1 MATYGTYN
9 TPGAFKL
16 TAYAIV
22 ILASFLIM
30 FYLVRGMYRD
40 HNPGPINHARAVERA
55 KVHKELT
62 EKANANLASAGW
74 VDKVKG
80 IVRLPIAR
88 AMQLTVEA
96 YKNPEAGH
104 SNLVMRAQKAAAPA
118 PQQSFE

>member
-22 ILASFLIM
+22 ILASFLILLC
-30 FYLVRGMYRD
+30 LVRGMY
-40 HNPGPINHARAVERA
+40 HESNPGPINKARAMERA
-55 KVHKELT
+55 KTRIALT

-74 VDKVKG
+74 VDKIKG

-96 YKNPEAGH
+96 YQHPEAGH